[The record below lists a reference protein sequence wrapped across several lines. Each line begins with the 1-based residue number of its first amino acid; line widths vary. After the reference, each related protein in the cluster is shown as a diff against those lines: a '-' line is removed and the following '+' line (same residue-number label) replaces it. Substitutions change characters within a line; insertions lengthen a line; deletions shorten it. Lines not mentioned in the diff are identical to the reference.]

1 MGAPLIPIAAAVRT
15 TCPCCG
21 VGCGIKATP
30 MADGA
35 LIEGDPEHMASRGR
49 LCVKGSAL
57 GETLGLDGRLL
68 APAIRENGR
77 LRTAGWEEAIDKIA

>member
-1 MGAPLIPIAAAVRT
+1 MNAPMIPIAKAVRT
-15 TCPCCG
+15 TCPYCG

-57 GETLGLDGRLL
+57 G
-68 APAIRENGR
+68 
-77 LRTAGWEEAIDKIA
+77 